1 MSVLSTGSSALLA
14 FQRALGTV
22 SHNVANVNT
31 DGYSRQR
38 VDLVARPGQT
48 TGAGYVGSGVAIQ
61 QLQRLADGLVFARQ
75 VDSSGEMG
83 RLQQLDSYSGRL
95 DSVLSNAST
104 GLEQPWSKFFGAAKG
119 VVAEPGSPIARQS
132 LIASADQL
140 TTRWRA
146 MDSQLTALGT
156 DADSRLSAQVTV
168 VNQLSGE
175 IANLNRDIVAA
186 GTNAS
191 PDLIDQRD
199 TRIAKLASLTGAQVL
214 PQADGSTTVFAG
226 GQALVLGAR
235 AGKLTLAPDPY
246 RADRKVLSIDAV
258 GGPVKLPPG
267 SMSGEIGGLLD
278 FRDRVLDPA
287 RAELGRVA
295 TAFATT
301 YNAQQR
307 AGVDYNGNPG
317 TDFFSI
323 PAPRVDANAGN
334 TGSASFTS
342 SISDV
347 GALKGPDIELRYTA
361 GSWTALRAS
370 TGQPLTMTGTGA
382 AGNPLVVEG
391 VSVVVGGAPASG
403 DRFTLRPT
411 SEAAGGIKLIQRD
424 PNLIAAAAP
433 FRAQVNPTNLGDA
446 KPGALQ
452 VTNAST
458 FAGFTTARVDFID
471 ANTYTVNGGAP
482 QAYTPGQ
489 AVTGPGWSMAVNGTP
504 VAGDSFDLSR
514 TPARSTDNSNARALA
529 GIDSQTL
536 LDGGTVGLTTGLSR
550 LTARAGTEAQNAGM
564 NLEAQTVIHDQVM
577 AERDSVSGVNLDE
590 EAADLLRYQQAYQA
604 AAQVISTADTMFQ
617 TLLGAVRR

>member
-31 DGYSRQR
+31 EGYSRQR

-61 QLQRLADGLVFARQ
+61 RLQRLADGLVFARQ

-83 RLQQLDSYSGRL
+83 RLQQLDAYSTRL
-95 DSVLSNAST
+95 DNVFSNAAT

-119 VVAEPGSPIARQS
+119 VVAEPGSSIARKS
-132 LIASADQL
+132 LVDSGDQL
-140 TTRWRA
+140 ATRWRA
-146 MDSQLTALGT
+146 MDTQLTSLGT
-156 DADSRLSAQVTV
+156 DSDSRLAAQVTV

-175 IANLNRDIVAA
+175 IANLNRDIIAA
-186 GTNAS
+186 GTNAN

-214 PQADGSTTVFAG
+214 PQDDGSTTVFAG

-301 YNAQQR
+301 YNATQR
-307 AGVDYNGNPG
+307 AGVDYNGNAG

-323 PAPRVDANAGN
+323 PAPRVDARTGN
-334 TGSASFTS
+334 TGSAAFTTA
-342 SISDV
+342 IADV
-347 GALKGPDIELRYTA
+347 GALKGPDIELRYAA
-361 GSWTALRAS
+361 GSWSASRAS
-370 TGQPLTMTGTGA
+370 TGEPLTLTGTGA
-382 AGNPLVVEG
+382 AGSPLLIEG
-391 VSVVVGGAPASG
+391 VSLVVSGTPASG

-433 FRAQVNPTNLGDA
+433 FRAQVDPTNLGDA
-446 KPGALQ
+446 KSGGLQ
-452 VTNAST
+452 VTNAAT
-458 FAGFTTARVDFID
+458 FASFTTARVDFID
-471 ANTYTVNGGAP
+471 ASTYTVNGGAP
-482 QAYTPGQ
+482 QTYTAGQ
-489 AVTGPGWSMAVNGTP
+489 PVTGPGWSMAVNGTP

-529 GIDSQTL
+529 GIDSKSL
-536 LDGGTVGLTTGLSR
+536 LDGGTVGLTTGLSS
-550 LTARAGTEAQNAGM
+550 LTARAGTESQNAGM
-564 NLEAQTVIHDQVM
+564 NLEAQQAIHNQVM

-604 AAQVISTADTMFQ
+604 AAQVIATADTMFQ